1 MRKSHHMKALLIAG
15 ASALALS
22 GAARAAEETSTIE
35 ELVVTAQKKAESIQD
50 VPIAVSAFSQDAL
63 EKSLPNVNFS
73 KGNFNGYNF
82 QIRGIGAK

>member
-63 EKSLPNVNFS
+63 
-73 KGNFNGYNF
+73 
-82 QIRGIGAK
+82 